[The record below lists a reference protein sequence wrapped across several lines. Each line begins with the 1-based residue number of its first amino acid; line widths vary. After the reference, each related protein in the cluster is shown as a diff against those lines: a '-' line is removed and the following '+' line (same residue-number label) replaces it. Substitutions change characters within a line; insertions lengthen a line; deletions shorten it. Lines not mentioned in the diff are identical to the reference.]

1 MLSAFLTTKFDHT
14 IYIVKHMTNT
24 TKSVNGRGLIFN
36 TANGQTS
43 IFCRNKAVFRRH
55 HFYMT
60 IKTIFSNRDAF
71 KLKSISLVRRTRI
84 IQRFVI
90 FCAISLNMKTAITY
104 VLSLTILTHETHIF
118 HCTTMNTLFKL
129 FIFIFIIVVRN
140 TTSRDIIEFIFMTT
154 NLRVFVGKIFTK
166 LIAVASVTKAFTVW
180 KINCIIVTTTIVM
193 TTNNPNSTFWCTI
206 HIVS

>member
-24 TKSVNGRGLIFN
+24 AKSVNCRGLIFN
-36 TANGQTS
+36 TTNGQTS
-43 IFCRNKAVFRRH
+43 VFRRNKTVFRRH

-60 IKTIFSNRDAF
+60 IKTVFFNRNAF

-118 HCTTMNTLFKL
+118 HFTTMNALFKL
-129 FIFIFIIVVRN
+129 FIFVIVVRN
-140 TTSRDIIEFIFMTT
+140 TTFWDIIEFTFVTT
-154 NLRVFVGKIFTK
+154 NIRVFIGKIFTE
-166 LIAVASVTKAFTVW
+166 LIVFTSVTKAFTVW

-193 TTNNPNSTFWCTI
+193 TTNNPNSTFWCAI